1 MSLAVPS
8 DHQRKRREAIARLSG
23 TEQVESKTIERWS
36 AYLEDLHS
44 RIAHR
49 FSRPEVRARAY
60 RYLVGLLADLG
71 RKNGWRMAEATGEAG
86 PRGVQHLLNDAR
98 WDPDAVRDDL
108 REYVVEHLGDEQ
120 SGVLIVDE
128 TGFLKKGEKS
138 VGVARQY
145 TGTAGKRENCQVGVF
160 LAYASKEG
168 AAFLDRALYLPR
180 EWTDDPRRLSEA
192 GVPEGVGFATKGEL
206 AKEMLRRA
214 FEADVPARWIVA
226 DTVYG
231 MTRGLRGWLEKRERS
246 YVLAVTSS
254 KGVYHEGHQR
264 RVRKVAQSLPE
275 ESWIRASAGAGSKG
289 ERLYDW
295 TCVTLPEP
303 EAYCAGSPSGRPAGR
318 WLLMRRN
325 IAEPEEIAYYLCYGP
340 AHTSVEELIRIA
352 GSRWRIEDGFKEAKG
367 ESGLD
372 EYEVRKWDG
381 WQRHITLCLL
391 AHAYLAVVRSVAE
404 DEEEAAKKGIALQAS
419 ILS

>member
-1 MSLAVPS
+1 M
-8 DHQRKRREAIARLSG
+8 G
-23 TEQVESKTIERWS
+23 TERASSKTIERWS
-36 AYLEDLHS
+36 AHLEELHS
-44 RIAHR
+44 RIAHH
-49 FSRPEVRARAY
+49 FLRPEVRQRAY
-60 RYLVGLLADLG
+60 RYLGGLLADVR
-71 RKNGWRMAEATGEAG
+71 RKNSWQMAEAIGETR

-108 REYVVEHLGDEQ
+108 REYVVEHLGDEA

-160 LAYASKEG
+160 LCYASEEGG
-168 AAFLDRALYLPR
+168 AAFIDRALYLPR
-180 EWTDDPRRLSEA
+180 EWTDDSQRLSEA

-206 AKEMLRRA
+206 AKAMLNRA
-214 FEADVPARWIVA
+214 FEAGVPARWIVA

-246 YVLAVTSS
+246 YVVAVTSS
-254 KGVYHEGHQR
+254 KGVYHKGRQR
-264 RVRKVAQSLPE
+264 QVRKVAQSLPE
-275 ESWIRASAGAGSKG
+275 ESWMRASAGKGSKG

-295 TCVTLPEP
+295 ACVRLAE
-303 EAYCAGSPSGRPAGR
+303 SGMYRKGVRAGR
-318 WLLMRRN
+318 WLLMRRS
-325 IAEPEEIAYYLCYGP
+325 ISEPEEIAYYLCYGP
-340 AHTSVEELIRIA
+340 AQTSVQELIRIA
-352 GSRWRIEDGFKEAKG
+352 GRRWVIEDCFEAAKG
-367 ESGLD
+367 EVGLD

-381 WQRHITLCLL
+381 WHRHITLCLL

-404 DEEEAAKKGIALQAS
+404 DEEDAAKKGTSTQVS
-419 ILS
+419 IQS

>member
-1 MSLAVPS
+1 MIAEQMS
-8 DHQRKRREAIARLSG
+8 
-23 TEQVESKTIERWS
+23 TERAASKTIERWS
-36 AYLEDLHS
+36 AYLDELHS
-44 RIAHR
+44 RVAHH
-49 FSRPEVRARAY
+49 FLRPEVRERAY
-60 RYLVGLLADLG
+60 RYLSGLLG
-71 RKNGWRMAEATGEAG
+71 EEVRRKNSWQMAEAIAEST

-108 REYVVEHLGDEQ
+108 REYVVEHLGNEE

-160 LAYASKEG
+160 VCYSSRKG
-168 AAFLDRALYLPR
+168 AAFIDRALYLPE
-180 EWTDDPRRLSEA
+180 EWTDDAWRLSEA

-206 AKEMLRRA
+206 AKEMLQRA
-214 FEADVPARWIVA
+214 FEAGVPARWVVA

-231 MTRGLRGWLEKRERS
+231 MTRGLRRWLEKRERS

-254 KGVYHEGHQR
+254 KSVYYEGTQR
-264 RVRKVAQSLPE
+264 RVGKVARSLPE
-275 ESWIRASAGAGSKG
+275 DSWIRASAGKGTKG

-295 TCVTLPEP
+295 ACVELPQ
-303 EAYCAGSPSGRPAGR
+303 SGMYRKGVRAGR
-318 WLLMRRN
+318 WLLMRRS
-325 IAEPEEIAYYLCYGP
+325 IAGGEPEEEEEKKKKKIAYYLCYGP

-352 GSRWRIEDGFKEAKG
+352 GRRWVIEDCFEQAKG
-367 ESGLD
+367 EVGLD

-381 WQRHITLCLL
+381 WHRHITLCLL

-404 DEEEAAKKGIALQAS
+404 QEEDAAKGGIS
-419 ILS
+419 SRIRTPS